1 MRQTNRNGYV
11 IILAVTAIALVGAA
25 LFILAGLANSMLFD
39 ANQAYLQAYNR
50 NLSASALAW
59 TQHNSDKLS
68 GSAQAEEIRLDI
80 SRLNIPDGDLRIT
93 LLEPRRK
100 HPRLQIDTEYR
111 CDRMKLKRSD
121 TYLIRPR

>member
-100 HPRLQIDTEYR
+100 HPRLQIDTECR